1 MPLYGQRLLESISTD
16 LEYQR
21 YVPTFYLC
29 GILFV
34 LLSQASWN
42 RNNLPIVFCSHVT
55 ITILSGFATT
65 SSEPSRS
72 QSKKKT
78 TCLQKQ
84 QQTLSDIVW
93 YDIEFLS
100 LWLLLAEP
108 RLFRLT
114 LRLDF
119 LSFSLSFSFSFSLSF
134 SFSFS
139 FSLSLPW
146 SHTSSTTS
154 KGCNRNS
161 QQKSINLVYATDHLS
176 FLPCSSLP
184 SAQNASR
191 GNLSKPEIAQAI
203 CMIKSQKRPPWLQAS
218 LLSLTSSHDI
228 QKVHLWV
235 HHPLGNARFHS

>member
-1 MPLYGQRLLESISTD
+1 MPLNGQRLLESISTD
-16 LEYQR
+16 LECQR

-42 RNNLPIVFCSHVT
+42 RNNLPMVFCSHVT

-78 TCLQKQ
+78 DMSSET
-84 QQTLSDIVW
+84 TTNIVC
-93 YDIEFLS
+93 YDVEFLS
-100 LWLLLAEP
+100 LSLLLAEP

-154 KGCNRNS
+154 KGCNRNP

-176 FLPCSSLP
+176 CFLPCSSLP
-184 SAQNASR
+184 SA
-191 GNLSKPEIAQAI
+191 
-203 CMIKSQKRPPWLQAS
+203 
-218 LLSLTSSHDI
+218 
-228 QKVHLWV
+228 
-235 HHPLGNARFHS
+235 